1 MNRCV
6 TVLIGVALF
15 AVGAFAQESK
25 CPQEL
30 LERFAHT
37 YFAPMDGARFSRMY
51 GPLSGSVEFRRTG
64 NSGKMVGAGGYSA
77 EKRGKTVIVH
87 SPSGMDGADVEYR
100 FVNGLPDILKVGKS
114 AYKVVVEDGSVSYAE
129 VVPALWDDPP
139 GTTSDPLEI
148 QWKGRF
154 TLLYR
159 NPNRAG
165 CLMAL
170 LAIAFLAMVTSYG
183 SRFWLRIAGVL
194 GAITFVI
201 LLFMTESRG
210 SLVAFL
216 AGAAV
221 IGFFAARSR
230 LGRRSG
236 LVMLALCLASVAAI
250 VAALAFAG
258 KFNIWHSGTSGDQLR
273 WEIWSAAPRMMADA
287 PWGWGTVTTPGLA
300 FFRWYQ
306 SFQSPFFTWTLV
318 SAHLTAMASFGWA
331 GRLAWVFFWIA
342 VLVIPFL
349 AARRGASALP
359 SALWAAF
366 FVAGLF
372 NPVFSSWTLWLLPLV
387 SLALLGRE
395 LRHWKSFMRP
405 LMFCFVLSVAAIV
418 ALMWTGKTTSAKA
431 DVPVKLVGETVLI
444 GGDSPKVWLLDDEK
458 TLGWV
463 MAPKEL
469 RFFYLSVSGTKCL
482 GYAKSLRA
490 LPRHVDRLVVAGE
503 KCTEYLE
510 AWKAG
515 KAPTAKS
522 VRFISPPFGPSAIPV
537 DFLHTVPFTMFVGEF
552 ALRFQKTYGQG
563 TLPDWVVVVPGAER
577 YIPGWV
583 SLVVTD

>member
-1 MNRCV
+1 MSSRV
-6 TVLIGVALF
+6 TLLIGIALF
-15 AVGAFAQESK
+15 AAGAFAQDSK

-51 GPLSGSVEFRRTG
+51 GPLSGSVEFRRDGT
-64 NSGKMVGAGGYSA
+64 SGKMVGAGGYRA
-77 EKRGKTVIVH
+77 EKRGKTVIVR
-87 SPSGMDGADVEYR
+87 PPPGIDGADVEYR

-114 AYKVVVEDGSVSYAE
+114 AYKVVVEDGAVSYAE
-129 VVPALWDDPP
+129 VVPALWEDPP
-139 GTTSDPLEI
+139 GTTRDPLEI

-170 LAIAFLAMVTSYG
+170 LAIAFLALVTG
-183 SRFWLRIAGVL
+183 SSSRLWLRTVGVL
-194 GAITFVI
+194 GTIAFVV

-210 SLVAFL
+210 GLVAFL

-221 IGFFAARSR
+221 IGFFASRSR
-230 LGRRSG
+230 LGRRSR
-236 LVMLALCLASVAAI
+236 LVMLAMCLAVVAVL
-250 VAALAFAG
+250 VAALALAG
-258 KFNIWHSGTSGDQLR
+258 KFNVWHTGTIGDQLR
-273 WEIWSAAPRMMADA
+273 CQIWSAAPRMMADA
-287 PWGWGTVTTPGLA
+287 PWGWGAVTTPGLA

-318 SAHLTAMASFGWA
+318 SAHLTAMAAFGWA
-331 GRLAWVFFWIA
+331 GRLAWIFFWIA
-342 VLVIPFL
+342 VVVIPFL

-359 SALWAAF
+359 SAMWTAF

-372 NPVFSSWTLWLLPLV
+372 NPVFSSWTLWILPLA
-387 SLALLGRE
+387 SLALLVRQ
-395 LRHWKSFMRP
+395 LRDWKSYMRP
-405 LMFCFVLSVAAIV
+405 LMCCLFLSVSAIV
-418 ALMWTGKTTSAKA
+418 VLIWTGKTASAKA

-482 GYAKSLRA
+482 GYAKSLEA
-490 LPRHVDRLVVAGE
+490 LPRHVERLVVAGD

-515 KAPTAKS
+515 KAPMAKS
-522 VRFISPPFGPSAIPV
+522 VRFISPPFGPSAVPV
-537 DFLHTVPFTMFVGEF
+537 EFLSTVPFTMVVGEF

-563 TLPDWVVVVPGAER
+563 PLPDWVVVVPGAER